1 MKYILI
7 TNHSEEFFLKNVN
20 DKISEGWKPQGGV
33 SISRDRRQGL
43 QGMIFSQAL
52 IKE

>member
-1 MKYILI
+1 MKYLLI

-43 QGMIFSQAL
+43 
-52 IKE
+52 